1 MLGLHKYTKNVTINI
16 HIKLYRKCF
25 DSSVLCWMVASA
37 RSGCNKPIGV
47 DIYYMITLSI
57 YV

>member
-25 DSSVLCWMVASA
+25 DSSVFVLDGGKCEKWM
-37 RSGCNKPIGV
+37 
-47 DIYYMITLSI
+47 
-57 YV
+57 